1 MMCLHYFLK
10 ACLKTLSEAK
20 FMKLEVIK
28 KCEDMCDDIVIC
40 DNCEDEVCEEVCEEV
55 QHQCLTICAEHLE
68 SLAT

>member
-1 MMCLHYFLK
+1 
-10 ACLKTLSEAK
+10 
-20 FMKLEVIK
+20 MKLEVIK

-68 SLAT
+68 SLTT